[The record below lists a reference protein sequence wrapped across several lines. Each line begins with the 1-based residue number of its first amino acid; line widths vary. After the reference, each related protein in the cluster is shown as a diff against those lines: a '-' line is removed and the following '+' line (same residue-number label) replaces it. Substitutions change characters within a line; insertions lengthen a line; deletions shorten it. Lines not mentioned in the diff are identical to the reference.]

1 MDMELFP
8 NYNGK
13 MRVSICI
20 PIYSVENYIERC
32 ARSVFE
38 QTYPFIEY
46 IFVNDCSKDK
56 SIDVL
61 SSVMKEYP
69 EKLSSIRIIT
79 HERNRGL
86 AAARNTAIEYSSGSF
101 VMHVDSDDYLEKNAV
116 ELLVNKQNETNADIV
131 SGNALKETWD
141 RQELLREPD
150 YKNKEEMLLQCIKPT
165 LDHVIWRRLIRL
177 SLYRDNHIHSREG
190 VNVGEDWQVMP
201 QLIYYANKIAKIDD
215 VIYHYNCMNEGSYMS
230 QKRYRFNRSIVSQ
243 DIRSLE
249 IVEDFFKDK
258 DEKYKKEILKF
269 KGAFFEQFLT
279 PAFESKDMEYYNL
292 LAKKILSINKDY
304 LKSIGWNKLK
314 VRIVN
319 GRYHNRWFYEF
330 IHSLI
335 H

>member
-1 MDMELFP
+1 MD
-8 NYNGK
+8 NYYL
-13 MRVSICI
+13 VSIII
-20 PIYSVENYIERC
+20 PVYNVEEYLRKCLDSIIN
-32 ARSVFE
+32 
-38 QTYPFIEY
+38 QTYQNLDI
-46 IFVNDCSKDK
+46 ILVDDGSKDASGLICDEYASK
-56 SIDVL
+56 DTRIKVIHKKNGGL
-61 SSVMKEYP
+61 SS
-69 EKLSSIRIIT
+69 
-79 HERNRGL
+79 
-86 AAARNTAIEYSSGSF
+86 ARNAGLDIAKGFF
-101 VMHVDSDDYLEKNAV
+101 VMHVDSDDYVEYNAV
-116 ELLVNKQNETNADIV
+116 ELLANKQKETDADIV
-131 SGNALKETWD
+131 SGNALKETRD
-141 RQELLREPD
+141 GQELLREPD

-177 SLYRDNHIHSREG
+177 SLYRDNHIHAREG

-230 QKRYRFNRSIVSQ
+230 QKRNRFNRSIVSQ

-258 DEKYKKEILKF
+258 DEKYKEEILKY

-279 PAFESKDMEYYNL
+279 PSFECKDIDFYNL
-292 LAKKILSINKDY
+292 LAKKILGINKNY

-319 GRYHNRWFYEF
+319 GRYLNRWFYES

-335 H
+335 Q